1 MKKYTKNRRKI
12 CAFLLCV
19 IFAIFLGG
27 CDDIEYTKTDREYY
41 RTHTGTENEGFN
53 LPRLETATEVSK
65 EEADK
70 EEESEPGVITPEPEP
85 VDQDSENCIGD
96 EGLTY

>member
-12 CAFLLCV
+12 SAFLLCV

-41 RTHTGTENEGFN
+41 RTHTGTESEGLS
-53 LPRLETATEVSK
+53 LPRLETSTQVTTQEETTTQEEGTTEVS
-65 EEADK
+65 E
-70 EEESEPGVITPEPEP
+70 
-85 VDQDSENCIGD
+85 
-96 EGLTY
+96 

>member
-53 LPRLETATEVSK
+53 LPRLETSTQVTTQEEATTQEEETTEVS
-65 EEADK
+65 E
-70 EEESEPGVITPEPEP
+70 
-85 VDQDSENCIGD
+85 
-96 EGLTY
+96 